1 MYHVSTKYNDKI
13 VSTTLIVPCLPSDSS
28 LDRQCPLPPSG
39 LDLRMVA
46 IVIAVCAVVLGTVIA
61 VCVWNKYVRNH
72 EAWRPKSALGAADAK
87 QDDAAAAAQRS
98 DAEDRKRL
106 IGQQP
111 FIDA

>member
-1 MYHVSTKYNDKI
+1 
-13 VSTTLIVPCLPSDSS
+13 
-28 LDRQCPLPPSG
+28 
-39 LDLRMVA
+39 MVA

-61 VCVWNKYVRNH
+61 VCVWNKYVRNY
-72 EAWRPKSALGAADAK
+72 EAWRPKSALGPADASAK
-87 QDDAAAAAQRS
+87 ADGADADAAKRS

>member
-1 MYHVSTKYNDKI
+1 
-13 VSTTLIVPCLPSDSS
+13 
-28 LDRQCPLPPSG
+28 
-39 LDLRMVA
+39 MVA

-72 EAWRPKSALGAADAK
+72 EAWRPKSALGPESAKSDDA
-87 QDDAAAAAQRS
+87 DAAAAKRS

>member
-1 MYHVSTKYNDKI
+1 
-13 VSTTLIVPCLPSDSS
+13 
-28 LDRQCPLPPSG
+28 
-39 LDLRMVA
+39 MVA

-72 EAWRPKSALGAADAK
+72 EAWRPKSALGPDSSAKSDDA
-87 QDDAAAAAQRS
+87 DAAAKRN